1 MKSATISLVS
11 SIFAACAF
19 FLSWNAAFT
28 CSFVQFSAIDNDTPL
43 NIGFG
48 LWGHSWYALSATL
61 NNSFIFQFCLS
72 YTGTPLDGPM
82 KAARVFA
89 IIALVLGG
97 VFFFSSLIAGC
108 RPSDKRMLTRSEGV
122 GYLLACLCQGFALL
136 LLNSNMCTNNSLIA
150 ALQADI
156 AQSENV
162 QIDFNDTCTLST
174 GARTCISAIVF
185 WFLAALASCQA
196 TSAGQKEEQ
205 ARKGNLNEPLVP
217 NDIL

>member
-1 MKSATISLVS
+1 
-11 SIFAACAF
+11 
-19 FLSWNAAFT
+19 
-28 CSFVQFSAIDNDTPL
+28 
-43 NIGFG
+43 
-48 LWGHSWYALSATL
+48 
-61 NNSFIFQFCLS
+61 
-72 YTGTPLDGPM
+72 M

-108 RPSDKRMLTRSEGV
+108 RPQDKRMLTRSEGV

-136 LLNSNMCTNNSLIA
+136 LLNSNMCTNNSLIK
-150 ALQADI
+150 ALQADF

-162 QIDFNDTCTLST
+162 QVDFNDTCTLST

-185 WFLAALASCQA
+185 WFLAALASCHA
-196 TSAGQKEEQ
+196 TSAGRKEEQ